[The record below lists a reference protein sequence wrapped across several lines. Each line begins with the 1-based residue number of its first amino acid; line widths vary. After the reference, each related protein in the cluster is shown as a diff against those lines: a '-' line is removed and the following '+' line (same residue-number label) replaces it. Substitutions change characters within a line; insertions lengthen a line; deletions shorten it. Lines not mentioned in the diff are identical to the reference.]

1 MTTTSTSPGKII
13 KIEQTTPAFFLTWV
27 INNICTN
34 QCSYCP
40 YDLHNGSN
48 QHYGWHEA
56 ERMARYLI
64 YTQPRISL
72 AISGGEPTLSPWLK
86 DLVQLFSDAGHP
98 VGMTTNGAR
107 TVRYFEDLAPL
118 MSYVV
123 MSYHPSFEDLELI
136 EKAEACARHTH
147 TTVSIMMDSR
157 HFEKSLSLYEKIKH
171 SHPSLSIQPIR
182 IMNWGVRSTLGRD
195 YTPEQEQILERL
207 TRVDATQVVHP
218 KNPGISGAT
227 AHYDNGIEQ
236 ELQAQQLINDQ
247 QTNFQGWDCDIGLNS
262 LYIRYDGVIRLANC
276 VGSDVIGKLQD
287 FNAIKWP
294 TTPFICPQTFC
305 NCTTDVYISKRQV

>member
-1 MTTTSTSPGKII
+1 MKII
-13 KIEQTTPAFFLTWV
+13 KIEQTAPAFFITWV

-48 QHYGWHEA
+48 HNYDWSDA
-56 ERMARYLI
+56 ETLAKYLI
-64 YTQPRISL
+64 GKHPKISL
-72 AISGGEPTLSPWLK
+72 AISGGEPTLSPWLR
-86 DLVQLFSDAGHP
+86 DLVKMFSDAGHP

-107 TVRYFEDLAPL
+107 TVRYFEDIAPL
-118 MSYVV
+118 MSYIV
-123 MSYHPSFEDLELI
+123 MSYHPSFEDPQLI

-157 HFEKSLSLYEKIKH
+157 HFDKSLSLYEKIKNN
-171 SHPSLSIQPIR
+171 HPSLSIEPIR
-182 IMNWGVRSTLGRD
+182 IQDWGVRSTGGRT
-195 YTPEQEQILERL
+195 YTPVQEEILDKL
-207 TRVDATQVVHP
+207 TRVSATQVVHP

-227 AHYDNGIEQ
+227 AYYDNGVEQ
-236 ELQAQQLINDQ
+236 PLRAQQLINDQ

-276 VGSDVIGKLQD
+276 IGSDVIGKIQD
-287 FNAIKWP
+287 FDGIKWP
-294 TTPFICPQTFC
+294 TQTFICPQTFC